1 MFSFAQNYI
10 QKYFSTY
17 NSTYT
22 FLETA
27 TPEAM
32 FKNIGKNI
40 QERAL
45 YNIFRHICT
54 SDWCDEFL
62 LRFVINC
69 MLFKNF
75 HLTNNTFYIDCLRP
89 MLTKNIYFVK
99 MFFEEFGIRQ
109 VNPIFSIP
117 LYQNLNYDVFSY
129 LFNIYGKNMGFYY
142 SKNIVT
148 TNYATEVQTIMLLN
162 MFQRKNNNNNEFNK
176 FVLDVI
182 DYGRD
187 DLMNVIISHFI

>member
-10 QKYFSTY
+10 HNYFSTSE
-17 NSTYT
+17 STYA

-27 TPEAM
+27 TPDAM
-32 FKNIGKNI
+32 FKNIPFNI

-54 SDWCDEFL
+54 SDWCDEMM
-62 LRFVINC
+62 LRFIINS

-75 HLTNNTFYIDCLRP
+75 QLVNDSFYIDCVRP

-99 MFFEEFGIRQ
+99 IFFEEFGIRQ
-109 VNPIFSIP
+109 VKPIFSIP
-117 LYQNLNYDVFSY
+117 LYQNLDYNVFSY
-129 LFNIYGKNMGFYY
+129 LFNIYGKNMSFYY

-148 TNYATEVQTIMLLN
+148 SKYDIGIQTIMLLS
-162 MFQRKNNNNNEFNK
+162 MFKKKDNEIEFDRFTN
-176 FVLDVI
+176 DVI
-182 DYGRD
+182 ENKRD
-187 DLMNVIISHFI
+187 DLMGIIISRFI